1 MVFGVKPKCAKC
13 ETVESPIWQKDEKDQ
28 VLCTECFHSHSVSS
42 TKKQVSPKSK
52 QKDEKGKLED
62 EIEIKQEKDDDNVE
76 KTMEIDEKDAD
87 ESNGNG
93 KDDDNDGDREKDSNK
108 NDKKEPKRKT
118 RKGRQGN
125 KGNIPKGKGRR
136 YIFKKSA
143 TKAPTAVATPVTS
156 QYLFYKG
163 MYYQVGDI
171 VSVIDIEGGTYY
183 GQIRGLLQDQYCEKS
198 AVLTWLLPT
207 KESPPPEEK
216 FDPSTYIIGPEE
228 DIPRKLEYMEFVCHA
243 PSDYFKDR
251 TSPYSTQIYQPQS
264 CFVWT
269 RMGPQIKPIEKA
281 KELMAK

>member
-1 MVFGVKPKCAKC
+1 MVFGVKPKCTKC
-13 ETVESPIWQKDEKDQ
+13 DSEESTIWQKDEKDQ
-28 VLCTECFHSHSVSS
+28 VLCTECFHSHSVS
-42 TKKQVSPKSK
+42 TNKKQLSPKGK

-62 EIEIKQEKDDDNVE
+62 EIEIKQEKDDE
-76 KTMEIDEKDAD
+76 KPMEIDEKDAD

-93 KDDDNDGDREKDSNK
+93 GKDEDHDGDREKDSSK
-108 NDKKEPKRKT
+108 NEKKETKRKT

-156 QYLFYKG
+156 QYLFYKNSYFKVKNLTDFIG
-163 MYYQVGDI
+163 FDRKTGKIGHIFKIGIGDRI
-171 VSVIDIEGGTYY
+171 AHITLFMHLNFTTSERSLIFRRQRSV
-183 GQIRGLLQDQYCEKS
+183 
-198 AVLTWLLPT
+198 
-207 KESPPPEEK
+207 
-216 FDPSTYIIGPEE
+216 IGPEE

-251 TSPYSTQIYQPQS
+251 TSPYSTQIYQPHS